1 MVNTY
6 HVYVRIVPKSSCT
19 YTYPTTLFSFPAA
32 AAGAGAG
39 EGADDGGGS
48 DEDPLVEEGCVIT
61 EGGYTLLPEEDIPSR
76 KEDASPAIL

>member
-1 MVNTY
+1 V
-6 HVYVRIVPKSSCT
+6 
-19 YTYPTTLFSFPAA
+19 

-48 DEDPLVEEGCVIT
+48 DEDPLVDEGCVIT

-76 KEDASPAIL
+76 VEGASPPIL